1 MPPFY
6 QLPRFCQIT
15 RIETVK
21 KELDKLGILDNKPC
35 EGENSN
41 LMKIIK
47 IFNVIHLISAI
58 LASLFL
64 AFQVVIISTNV
75 IMRYFFA
82 SGISW
87 MEEISSN
94 VLMTAF
100 TFLSMAIGVKLDL
113 HINVNIFPKGT
124 PQWVTTILLKLKHLI
139 LTVIG
144 FVFLYYGIL
153 LIMGIKGSISS
164 IPSLPASIKFI
175 VIPLAGFL
183 ILCDSIM
190 SLFGVEKDNQYLDRK
205 LMTVGDKK

>member
-1 MPPFY
+1 V
-6 QLPRFCQIT
+6 Q
-15 RIETVK
+15 
-21 KELDKLGILDNKPC
+21 KELDKAKILDNKAC
-35 EGENSN
+35 EGENSGH
-41 LMKIIK
+41 MKVIK

-113 HINVNIFPKGT
+113 HINVNLFPKGT
-124 PQWVTTILLKLKHLI
+124 PQWVTTGLLKLKHLI
-139 LTVIG
+139 LAVIG
-144 FVFLYYGIL
+144 FAFLYFGIL

-164 IPSLPASIKFI
+164 IPTLPAYLKFI

-183 ILCDSIM
+183 ILCDSVM
-190 SLFGVEKDNQYLDRK
+190 SLFGIEKDDQYIDRK
-205 LMTVGDKK
+205 LMAVGEKK

>member
-1 MPPFY
+1 
-6 QLPRFCQIT
+6 
-15 RIETVK
+15 
-21 KELDKLGILDNKPC
+21 
-35 EGENSN
+35 
-41 LMKIIK
+41 MKIRT

-58 LASLFL
+58 LACACL

-100 TFLSMAIGVKLDL
+100 TFLSMAIGVRLDL
-113 HINVNIFPKGT
+113 HINVNLFPKGT
-124 PQWVTTILLKLKHLI
+124 PQWVTTVLLKLKHLV
-139 LTVIG
+139 LAVIG

-153 LIMGIKGSISS
+153 LIMGIKGSIAS
-164 IPSLPASIKFI
+164 IPSLPASLKFI
-175 VIPLAGFL
+175 LIPLAGFL

-190 SLFGVEKDNQYLDRK
+190 SLFGVEKDDQYLDRK
-205 LMTVGDKK
+205 LMAVGEKK